1 MPASLEARSPVAL
14 LDEVERAREVLVLT
28 YTAALDFFERF
39 ALSDARALGALVT
52 VVSDATMVN
61 ADPVVVRRAGNHY
74 LDARALCPRG
84 AFHPKLVVIVGHGEA
99 RVAIGSGNLTMAGW
113 YANAELWTVLRAD
126 EDGGPTTLRQISA
139 FLREL
144 PASEVALSTGAEA
157 ALART
162 ADRLDELPAQE
173 RGPQLLHSL
182 HTPIADQLP
191 REEPVDELV
200 LYAPFHD
207 VALAGTSALLDRLR
221 PASWT
226 VFVAPDTEVE
236 GISLDRLAQSRGGRI
251 AWVSSHALKP
261 DGGAIPDERY
271 RHGKLIQWRRDD
283 AVWTLTGSPN
293 LSRPGLLDSVAGGNC
308 ELALLTV
315 DPEDLAPAEG
325 EAPAGGVAS
334 LGRSPA
340 EDEQTPS
347 FVLLSAVVHEGA
359 VVLELHRPLE
369 LGGVLQRY
377 DVVDDRWRRVG
388 PLPAGSDRYS
398 VESASA
404 PVSQALRI
412 LRQDHVVSNSVF
424 VSDPERLRRAH
435 QKAIGKARAT
445 PEELARLGLG
455 DQLLADLEELRRHL
469 LAVGATVVSNP
480 DTGQRAENG
489 IGGEG
494 ADAPP
499 IRPAPGLSLEDYLA
513 ACDPVLGHRMTEFS
527 LLLPALAGVG
537 AALDDAAGTLDTDR
551 DVDDSEPD
559 ETEEAPTLGE
569 ELRRQGTTE
578 RARFRRFVERL
589 VARAADY
596 PVIVR
601 NLAVRCVLHGL
612 AADLWPDDRWPDV
625 LVEALKALAASGDEP
640 NEHERDAAA
649 SLAAVGLAVLRTDV
663 ASLSRRDERTL
674 RYESSGVA
682 VAQLLPHAAERSSC
696 SMRRS

>member
-1 MPASLEARSPVAL
+1 MAS
-14 LDEVERAREVLVLT
+14 
-28 YTAALDFFERF
+28 
-39 ALSDARALGALVT
+39 
-52 VVSDATMVN
+52 
-61 ADPVVVRRAGNHY
+61 
-74 LDARALCPRG
+74 
-84 AFHPKLVVIVGHGEA
+84 
-99 RVAIGSGNLTMAGW
+99 
-113 YANAELWTVLRAD
+113 
-126 EDGGPTTLRQISA
+126 SA
-139 FLREL
+139 
-144 PASEVALSTGAEA
+144 
-157 ALART
+157 
-162 ADRLDELPAQE
+162 
-173 RGPQLLHSL
+173 
-182 HTPIADQLP
+182 
-191 REEPVDELV
+191 
-200 LYAPFHD
+200 
-207 VALAGTSALLDRLR
+207 
-221 PASWT
+221 
-226 VFVAPDTEVE
+226 
-236 GISLDRLAQSRGGRI
+236 
-251 AWVSSHALKP
+251 
-261 DGGAIPDERY
+261 
-271 RHGKLIQWRRDD
+271 
-283 AVWTLTGSPN
+283 
-293 LSRPGLLDSVAGGNC
+293 
-308 ELALLTV
+308 
-315 DPEDLAPAEG
+315 
-325 EAPAGGVAS
+325 
-334 LGRSPA
+334 
-340 EDEQTPS
+340 
-347 FVLLSAVVHEGA
+347 
-359 VVLELHRPLE
+359 PLE

-388 PLPAGSDRYS
+388 PLPAGSDHYS

-412 LRQDHVVSNSVF
+412 LRQDHVLSNSVF

-469 LAVGATVVSNP
+469 LAVGATVVSNA
-480 DTGQRAENG
+480 DTGQKAENG
-489 IGGEG
+489 SGGED

-513 ACDPVLGHRMTEFS
+513 ACDPVLGHRMAEFS

-569 ELRRQGTTE
+569 ELRRQGTSE

-682 VAQLLPHAAERSSC
+682 VAQLLPHAAEDKIELLDAEILRANPSRQLADAATAVAAARSIDDAL
-696 SMRRS
+696 RRPRGPERAARLLELLDPLPEVAEPLLLRALALAEGTELVYVRGTTVGGKRVVAAWSTPWLAIERTGPAGAWGRAWKLAAGQAPGMLDWEQMPKATRYWSAGKPRPEEVVELLSSVDLASTERVG